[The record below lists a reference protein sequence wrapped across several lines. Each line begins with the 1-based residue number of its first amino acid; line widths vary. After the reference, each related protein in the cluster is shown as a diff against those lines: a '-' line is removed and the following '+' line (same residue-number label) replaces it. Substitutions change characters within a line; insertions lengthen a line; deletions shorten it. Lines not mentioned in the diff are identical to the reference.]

1 MEIILKASACAL
13 ISVVLSMVIAVQ
25 NKEISLLLT
34 TAVCCMIASLIL
46 TYFRPSVDFLQE
58 LSVIGNIGQDTLRI
72 LIKSVGIAILSEITG
87 LICADAGNSS
97 LGKILQLLG
106 AVVILQISLPI
117 LNRMM
122 DLIEKIIGA
131 L

>member
-117 LNRMM
+117 RSRMM

>member
-106 AVVILQISLPI
+106 AVIILQISLPI